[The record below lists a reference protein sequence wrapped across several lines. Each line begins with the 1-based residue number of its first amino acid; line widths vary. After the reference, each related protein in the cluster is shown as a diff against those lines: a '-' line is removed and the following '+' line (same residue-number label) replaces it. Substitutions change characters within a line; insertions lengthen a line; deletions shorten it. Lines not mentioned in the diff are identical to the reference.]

1 MTPKPFTAPRGL
13 YNPDNENRVFDDNIA
28 KTIFY
33 ARSDMILRGRPA
45 LVALDEIERG
55 ITRVIDSTLFIIRD
69 SRGKRVY
76 GNYSTEDGL
85 KILQNKIERGEF
97 IVGPCII
104 DEDGDRI
111 TAVMVDDKYCFVS
124 DLAMDEAGLK
134 PMRDISIHDN
144 RIFEERVNA
153 RIRNREVRED

>member
-1 MTPKPFTAPRGL
+1 MYDK
-13 YNPDNENRVFDDNIA
+13 NNENRIFDDIA

-33 ARSDMILRGRPA
+33 ARSDMILRGRPV

-55 ITRVIDSTLFIIRD
+55 ITRVINSTLFIIRD
-69 SRGKRVY
+69 TLGKRVY

-97 IVGPCII
+97 IVGPCIY

-111 TAVMVDDKYCFVS
+111 TAVMVDDKYCFLS
-124 DLAMDEAGLK
+124 ELAMDEAGLK
-134 PMRDISIHDN
+134 PLRVDFHDN
-144 RIFEERVNA
+144 RTLEERVNA
-153 RIRNREVRED
+153 RRNREVRED

>member
-1 MTPKPFTAPRGL
+1 M
-13 YNPDNENRVFDDNIA
+13 YNPENENRIFDDDIA

-69 SRGKRVY
+69 TLGKRVY

-85 KILQNKIERGEF
+85 EILQNKIERGEF
-97 IVGPCII
+97 IVGPCIY

-111 TAVMVDDKYCFVS
+111 TAVMVDDKYCFLS
-124 DLAMDEAGLK
+124 ELAMEEAGLN
-134 PMRDISIHDN
+134 PLRVDFHDN
-144 RIFEERVNA
+144 RTLEERVNA
-153 RIRNREVRED
+153 RRNREVRED

>member
-1 MTPKPFTAPRGL
+1 M
-13 YNPDNENRVFDDNIA
+13 YNPENENRIFDDDIA

-33 ARSDMILRGRPA
+33 ARSDMILRGRPV

-69 SRGKRVY
+69 TLGKRVY

-85 KILQNKIERGEF
+85 EILQNKIERGEF
-97 IVGPCII
+97 IVGPCIY

-111 TAVMVDDKYCFVS
+111 TAVMVDDKYCFLS
-124 DLAMDEAGLK
+124 ELAMEEAGLK
-134 PMRDISIHDN
+134 PLRVDFHDN
-144 RIFEERVNA
+144 RTLEERVNA
-153 RIRNREVRED
+153 RRNREVRED

>member
-1 MTPKPFTAPRGL
+1 M
-13 YNPDNENRVFDDNIA
+13 YNPDNENRIFDDIA

-33 ARSDMILRGRPA
+33 ARSDMILRGRPV

-69 SRGKRVY
+69 TLGKRVY

-85 KILQNKIERGEF
+85 EILQNKIERGEF
-97 IVGPCII
+97 IVGPCIY

-111 TAVMVDDKYCFVS
+111 TAVMVDDKYCFLS
-124 DLAMDEAGLK
+124 ELAMDEAGLK
-134 PMRDISIHDN
+134 PLRVDFHDN
-144 RIFEERVNA
+144 RTLEERVNA
-153 RIRNREVRED
+153 RRNREVRED

>member
-1 MTPKPFTAPRGL
+1 M
-13 YNPDNENRVFDDNIA
+13 YNPENENRIFDDDIA

-69 SRGKRVY
+69 TLGKRVY

-85 KILQNKIERGEF
+85 EILQNKIERGEF
-97 IVGPCII
+97 IVGPCIY

-111 TAVMVDDKYCFVS
+111 TAVMVDDKYCFLS
-124 DLAMDEAGLK
+124 ELAMDEAGLK
-134 PMRDISIHDN
+134 PLRVDFHDN
-144 RIFEERVNA
+144 RALEERVNA
-153 RIRNREVRED
+153 RRNREVRED

>member
-1 MTPKPFTAPRGL
+1 M
-13 YNPDNENRVFDDNIA
+13 YNPENENRIFDDDIA

-69 SRGKRVY
+69 TLGKRVY

-85 KILQNKIERGEF
+85 EILQNKIERGEF
-97 IVGPCII
+97 IVGPCIY

-111 TAVMVDDKYCFVS
+111 TAVMVDDKYCFLS
-124 DLAMDEAGLK
+124 ELAMDEAGLK
-134 PMRDISIHDN
+134 PLRVDFHDN
-144 RIFEERVNA
+144 RTLEERVNA
-153 RIRNREVRED
+153 RRNREVRED

>member
-1 MTPKPFTAPRGL
+1 M
-13 YNPDNENRVFDDNIA
+13 YNPDNENRIFDDDIA

-45 LVALDEIERG
+45 LVALDGIERG

-69 SRGKRVY
+69 DIGKRVY

-85 KILQNKIERGEF
+85 KILQNKIEREEF
-97 IVGPCII
+97 IVGPCIY

-111 TAVMVDDKYCFVS
+111 TAVMVDDKYCFLS
-124 DLAMDEAGLK
+124 ELAMEEAGLK
-134 PMRDISIHDN
+134 PMRVEFHDN
-144 RIFEERVNA
+144 STLEERVNA
-153 RIRNREVRED
+153 RRNREVRED